1 MGEIDLLEKIKR
13 QLDET
18 RSLAIEA
25 GGFTLFYMIEMAL
38 LETQEMSK
46 KHKSARVARLSIGGL
61 FMMTKPDRSKPGAWR
76 RWLT

>member
-46 KHKSARVARLSIGGL
+46 KHKSAPAPARLQSAA
-61 FMMTKPDRSKPGAWR
+61 SS
-76 RWLT
+76 

>member
-1 MGEIDLLEKIKR
+1 MCETELLEKIKK

-18 RSLAIEA
+18 RSLAVEA

-46 KHKSARVARLSIGGL
+46 KHQSVRQAAHEFDGL
-61 FMMTKPDRSKPGAWR
+61 RAH
-76 RWLT
+76 